1 MSARTRESEIDIV
14 TSTISWLARESTLE
28 IEQLQKL
35 EADLRAR
42 YGARKHYI
50 AAHGLFDNLSERNSM
65 IREAWLADVDVS
77 VIAHRFHISIR
88 RVRQICA
95 GVPRQGD
102 LMRRGNALP

>member
-1 MSARTRESEIDIV
+1 MSARARESEVDIV

-35 EADLRAR
+35 EADLRSR

-50 AAHGLFDNLSERNSM
+50 AAHGQFDLSERNSM
-65 IREAWLADVDVS
+65 IREAWLANVEVS
-77 VIAHRFHISIR
+77 TIAHRFRISIR

-102 LMRRGNALP
+102 LMPGGNVLP

>member
-1 MSARTRESEIDIV
+1 MNTRARESEVDIV
-14 TSTISWLARESTLE
+14 TSTISWLAREGTLG

-50 AAHGLFDNLSERNSM
+50 AAHGQFDLSERNSM
-65 IREAWLADVDVS
+65 IREAWLADVEVS

-95 GVPRQGD
+95 GVPRQGE
-102 LMRRGNALP
+102 LMHDGNALP